1 MAGHGVPTDDG
12 YCDLGPLAHLRFSYP
27 GAGSFH
33 REATPCWRSRSAVA
47 RSVAVGR
54 APGLLRRTHEK
65 DTKPCGSQH
74 LPSGISLFPARMLTG
89 LRKMS

>member
-1 MAGHGVPTDDG
+1 
-12 YCDLGPLAHLRFSYP
+12 
-27 GAGSFH
+27 
-33 REATPCWRSRSAVA
+33 VA